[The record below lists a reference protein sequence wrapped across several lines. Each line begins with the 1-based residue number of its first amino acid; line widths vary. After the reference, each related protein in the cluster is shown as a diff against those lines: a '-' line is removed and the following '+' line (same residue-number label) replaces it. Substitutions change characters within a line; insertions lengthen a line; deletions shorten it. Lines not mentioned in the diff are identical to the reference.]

1 MKTLRCFILGLLCWM
16 MSFSTQAYV
25 DETPLFT
32 NVEETQYYI
41 GELLRVVDADTFDVR
56 LSMGLGVLMDVRVRI
71 RDYDAPETWRPETEE
86 EELHGEEATA
96 YAQDLLPDRFIVRSY
111 GWAVYNRVE
120 ADIILP
126 DGRNYA
132 IIMIEQGFIKR
143 ENY

>member
-1 MKTLRCFILGLLCWM
+1 MKTLRCFILGLLCWV
-16 MSFSTQAYV
+16 MSFAAQAYV
-25 DETPLFT
+25 DETPLF
-32 NVEETQYYI
+32 NHVEETQYYI
-41 GELLRVVDADTFDVR
+41 GELINVVDADTFDVR

-71 RDYDAPETWRPETEE
+71 RDYDAPETWRPGTEE
-86 EELHGEEATA
+86 EKLHGEEATV
-96 YAQDLLPDRFIVRSY
+96 YAQDLLPERFIVRSY